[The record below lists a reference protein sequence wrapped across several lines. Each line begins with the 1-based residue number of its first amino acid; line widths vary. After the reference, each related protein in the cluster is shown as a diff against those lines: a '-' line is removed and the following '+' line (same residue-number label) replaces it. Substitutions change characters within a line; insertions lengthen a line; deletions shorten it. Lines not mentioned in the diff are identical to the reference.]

1 MCFSWIQAFKL
12 MGKNIKQDCNYRLC
26 HLQLK
31 YQGLDTEIRS
41 RKNLHV
47 IHLSLSKLWQI
58 YEKYRD
64 DFPSA
69 EEFVNWYNNRP
80 MIRGGR
86 SVVSPNSLMRD
97 EVESED
103 RLYANNVTK

>member
-1 MCFSWIQAFKL
+1 MVKKIRKLGQKPEYEQNCPVNKFIDKKGNAPISAGFFVMSPSKCSLVVCILNGCTPFKL

-47 IHLSLSKLWQI
+47 IHLTCHRI
-58 YEKYRD
+58 
-64 DFPSA
+64 
-69 EEFVNWYNNRP
+69 
-80 MIRGGR
+80 
-86 SVVSPNSLMRD
+86 
-97 EVESED
+97 
-103 RLYANNVTK
+103 